1 LKSILIV
8 PAIVAS
14 TTVLAVADVRQP
26 NGFYVMQGLHQTN
39 VSDDVFSSPNL
50 SGIHLRDAWQL
61 LEPAPDN
68 YSFTWLDGQ
77 IARAKSLGKQATL
90 GIYTGTNSPAWLN
103 VPLVNGVPIPWDPAV
118 TSAHDEMVAEL
129 GAHYRDETDIAAV
142 HISAPPTN
150 QSLEMYFP
158 DGLQSLPDYSDTKI
172 ITSWDA
178 AIDAYSVAFPN
189 NALVLDVAMV
199 PDASGAITNA
209 VIDYA
214 RQILGDRANFIHCSL
229 KATTNP
235 AAPVHQTIVN
245 LSQEGARI
253 GFEMVSP
260 STDVNRFG
268 GPFTDALATGRAA
281 GAAWY
286 QIYQADVPSIPY
298 NFFGVSGDYN
308 GDGSVDAADYTIW
321 CDTLGRTGTRLAADG
336 NINGRI
342 DAGDFD
348 VWKASFHTLKGDYS
362 DNGVVDAAD
371 YTVWRDSLGSTTSL
385 AADGN
390 RNGAIDSGDYDAWK
404 MQFGQSSA
412 GSGAGAMAAVPEP
425 ATLLMFVT
433 GILTLGWYVSWLTW
447 SLTRSRRCKIDAVT
461 RRSQAKG

>member
-1 LKSILIV
+1 MLKSLLIV

-14 TTVLAVADVRQP
+14 TTAFSVADVRQP

-39 VSDDVFSSPNL
+39 VSDDVLSSPNL

-61 LEPAPDN
+61 LEPAPDT

-90 GIYTGTNSPAWLN
+90 GIYAGISSPAWLN
-103 VPLVNGVPIPWDPAV
+103 VPLFNGVPIPWDLAA
-118 TSAHDEMVAEL
+118 TAAHDGMVAEL

-158 DGLQSLPDYSDTKI
+158 DGLQSVPDYSDTKI

-178 AIDAYSVAFPN
+178 AIDAYSAAFPN

-199 PDASGAITNA
+199 PDVSGAITNA

-214 RQILGDRANFIHCSL
+214 RQVLGERANFIHCSL
-229 KATTNP
+229 KATTSP
-235 AAPVHQTIVN
+235 AAPVQQTIVN
-245 LSQEGARI
+245 LSREGARI

-268 GPFTDALATGRAA
+268 GPFTDALAIGRAA

-298 NFFGVSGDYN
+298 NFFGVPGDYN
-308 GDGSVDAADYTIW
+308 ADGVVDAADYNLW
-321 CDTLGRTGTRLAADG
+321 CDTLGSIGAGLAADG
-336 NINGRI
+336 NINGQ
-342 DAGDFD
+342 
-348 VWKASFHTLKGDYS
+348 
-362 DNGVVDAAD
+362 
-371 YTVWRDSLGSTTSL
+371 
-385 AADGN
+385 
-390 RNGAIDSGDYDAWK
+390 IDSGDYDVWK
-404 MQFGQSSA
+404 SNFGNH
-412 GSGAGAMAAVPEP
+412 SGAGAGAAVPEP
-425 ATLLMFVT
+425 ATFVLLLT
-433 GILTLGWYVSWLTW
+433 GILTLGSC
-447 SLTRSRRCKIDAVT
+447 RRCRKLSPPCKSAISRECESHPAQ
-461 RRSQAKG
+461 RSLGREQPGR